1 MKEGELLKELVEE
14 EDITCVMLT
23 LFDYLLCFET
33 FKYMQLSISCEDTF
47 DIFMCKSVLYS
58 YTNIMI

>member
-23 LFDYLLCFET
+23 LFDYLLCFGT

-47 DIFMCKSVLYS
+47 DIFMCKYVN
-58 YTNIMI
+58 T